1 MLFSRFVLL
10 ASVGFLTLLIS
21 QQADASLMVTVGNI
35 NNAADDTGYG
45 AVGYEYQISATEVT
59 NSEYA
64 TFLNAVA
71 ATDTYSL
78 YNSDMSWVRGG
89 ISRTGPSGKCGVWRE

>member
-21 QQADASLMVTVGNI
+21 QQTDASVMVTVGNI

-45 AVGYEYQISATEVT
+45 AVG
-59 NSEYA
+59 
-64 TFLNAVA
+64 
-71 ATDTYSL
+71 
-78 YNSDMSWVRGG
+78 
-89 ISRTGPSGKCGVWRE
+89 